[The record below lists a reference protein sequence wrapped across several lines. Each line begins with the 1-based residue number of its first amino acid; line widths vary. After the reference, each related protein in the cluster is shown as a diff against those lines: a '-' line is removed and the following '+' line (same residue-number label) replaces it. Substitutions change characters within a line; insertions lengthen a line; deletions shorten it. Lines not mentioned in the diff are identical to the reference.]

1 MIQYEKVTDFQPIGG
16 VCDGS
21 ANDVK
26 IDMTAGVSLC
36 PGKTAILSRSNLT
49 VFSEAVRLTSA
60 NPSCRVHFVGVSV
73 CIYNIVQTKCR
84 HIEVNVELV
93 DRLLILCVRPVSVTV
108 K

>member
-1 MIQYEKVTDFQPIGG
+1 MTNFQPIGR

-21 ANDVK
+21 ANQVK
-26 IDMTAGVSLC
+26 VNITAGVSLY

-49 VFSEAVRLTSA
+49 VFSEAVQLTSA

-73 CIYNIVQTKCR
+73 CIYNLVQTKCR
-84 HIEVNVELV
+84 HVEVNVQLV
-93 DRLLILCVRPVSVTV
+93 DMSLMLCVRPVSAIV